1 MKKQIAVLMA
11 AATAVTT
18 VAPALASADVNEYGA
33 SVSEANAK
41 IKAALNERYKNKTE
55 NGINASNADE
65 VDAYMNSRYAVA
77 IVTDS
82 SNVNTNTYDLELLAS
97 SPYKSDISG
106 KAGLVGSALIE
117 GAKKIISGATDANV
131 YVVKDATRVEGL
143 LESLVIG
150 KNKANVGVVVVDKGI
165 KDGSSVQ
172 TMTEKHYVTAS
183 QDFDADTMEKLYGA
197 YQTLLE
203 NVKKGNDKGYVD
215 ELKAYDAAGEDITSA
230 AGEDITSNVNEGNL
244 AKIELTLTSGKEY
257 TIEANDKAFDFSKAV
272 DANGNEIKLDGN
284 NAQSVLDQIEGF
296 KYIENKDNKSVT
308 ITLPMGDTDVYKLN
322 DVQSS
327 TIEMGKIFTSKN
339 GYTKEGADLVNGIV
353 KSRNAV
359 TNNSNDELKTF
370 NFRGVNYKYIGE
382 GTPQPI
388 IQKEGSKYVLK
399 YTVLVNDV
407 TNGYDNLN
415 LQFVIEG
422 DSQKDLATVLS
433 NLQGTNSVVAGQFT
447 RLQGENRYETAVAVS
462 AEKFDPNEASTI
474 VITGGEALMDGLSA
488 VPLAS
493 IKNAPILLSNPKTGL
508 DKQTISEIK
517 RVCKNLNRKTVYV
530 VGGENSVPAKAV
542 SQLEEMG
549 AVVERLSGTDRYETS
564 LEVARHL
571 KEDSKDLYIVGG
583 DGAADAMSISP
594 VAATQFES
602 GKVSPILVVPKN
614 NIKKSTREFVKTNF
628 GGSNAYIIGGENSV
642 SSDAYRALNSE
653 VASMERIS
661 GSDRFD
667 TGVQLI
673 KRFYTSYKAENLSK
687 DVFDGRL
694 KTVDASVG
702 NDSYKI
708 YPSAWNNYKGD
719 KIAVNGAI
727 FTSGDN
733 KYLVDA
739 QTAGPLAAA
748 KEASVLL
755 SGSKLTN
762 DQVNLLKNNGVL
774 SVVNTDVYQVG
785 GVVSADVMSVVV
797 DKLGL

>member
-183 QDFDADTMEKLYGA
+183 QDFDADTMEKLYSA

-215 ELKAYDAAGEDITSA
+215 ELKAYDAAGEDITSSVSEA
-230 AGEDITSNVNEGNL
+230 NLAKNL

-257 TIEANDKAFDFSKAV
+257 TIEANDKAFDFSKAI
-272 DANGNEIKLDGN
+272 DANGNEIKLDGS

-571 KEDSKDLYIVGG
+571 KKDSKDLYIVGG

>member
-117 GAKKIISGATDANV
+117 GAKKIISGATGANV

-172 TMTEKHYVTAS
+172 TMTEKHYVTDS

-197 YQTLLE
+197 YQTLLK

-215 ELKAYDAAGEDITSA
+215 ELKAYDAAGDDITS
-230 AGEDITSNVNEGNL
+230 SVNESNL

-571 KEDSKDLYIVGG
+571 KKDSKDLYIVGG

-594 VAATQFES
+594 VAATQFKR

-687 DVFDGRL
+687 DLFDGRL

>member
-1 MKKQIAVLMA
+1 M
-11 AATAVTT
+11 
-18 VAPALASADVNEYGA
+18 
-33 SVSEANAK
+33 
-41 IKAALNERYKNKTE
+41 
-55 NGINASNADE
+55 
-65 VDAYMNSRYAVA
+65 
-77 IVTDS
+77 
-82 SNVNTNTYDLELLAS
+82 
-97 SPYKSDISG
+97 
-106 KAGLVGSALIE
+106 
-117 GAKKIISGATDANV
+117 
-131 YVVKDATRVEGL
+131 
-143 LESLVIG
+143 
-150 KNKANVGVVVVDKGI
+150 
-165 KDGSSVQ
+165 
-172 TMTEKHYVTAS
+172 
-183 QDFDADTMEKLYGA
+183 
-197 YQTLLE
+197 
-203 NVKKGNDKGYVD
+203 
-215 ELKAYDAAGEDITSA
+215 
-230 AGEDITSNVNEGNL
+230 
-244 AKIELTLTSGKEY
+244 
-257 TIEANDKAFDFSKAV
+257 KAFDFSKAV

>member
-77 IVTDS
+77 IVTNS
-82 SNVNTNTYDLELLAS
+82 PNVDTNTYDLESLKS
-97 SPYKSDISG
+97 SPYKTGASD
-106 KAGLVGSALIE
+106 KAGLVNQALIE
-117 GAKKIISGATDANV
+117 GAGKVIDAATADNV

-150 KNKANVGVVVVDKGI
+150 KNGAEVGVVIVDKGI

-172 TMTEKHYVTAS
+172 TMTEKHYVTGS
-183 QDFDADTMEKLYGA
+183 EGDNGFDADTMKTLYSA
-197 YQTLLE
+197 YETLSE
-203 NVKKGNDKGYVD
+203 NKNTATKDGYVD
-215 ELKAYDAAGEDITSA
+215 ELKAYDALGKEID
-230 AGEDITSNVNEGNL
+230 EKKVKENNL

-272 DANGNEIKLDGN
+272 DANGNEIKLDGS

-687 DVFDGRL
+687 DEFDGRL

>member
-77 IVTDS
+77 IVTNS
-82 SNVNTNTYDLELLAS
+82 PNVDTNTYDLESLKS
-97 SPYKSDISG
+97 SPYKTGASD
-106 KAGLVGSALIE
+106 KAGLVNQALIE
-117 GAKKIISGATDANV
+117 GAGKVINAATADNV

-150 KNKANVGVVVVDKGI
+150 KNGAEVGVVIVDKGI

-172 TMTEKHYVTAS
+172 TMTEKHYVTGS
-183 QDFDADTMEKLYGA
+183 ESDNGFDADTMKTLYSA
-197 YQTLLE
+197 YKTLSE
-203 NVKKGNDKGYVD
+203 NKNTATEDGYVD
-215 ELKAYDAAGEDITSA
+215 ELKAYDALGKEID
-230 AGEDITSNVNEGNL
+230 EKKVKENNL

-272 DANGNEIKLDGN
+272 DANGNEIKLDGS

-571 KEDSKDLYIVGG
+571 KKDSKDLYIVGG